1 MIKNLRFL
9 FVALTMILFSGVSA
23 MEVTIL
29 PSDTEPIEASDY
41 SVIKGGVAMYVTA
54 STVTDSQFR
63 IFKNQTITF
72 VGLGLN
78 ITKVVFTCTAEGDAK
93 YGPGSFGAVEGYTYE
108 GNVGTWTG
116 NAQTVTLIAESNQVR
131 ATQIVVTLGEGGS
144 TPDNPDNP
152 DSPGLLSKFEFTSG
166 TITDN
171 GNQTVFDFAG
181 KAAMGD
187 TGEKMDVSG
196 KMIFDFENEICTACK
211 ANVTFPSEIIAALA
225 EMDAKANAEKEGF
238 ASVER
243 DGATMTVVSSRDF
256 LGYPRILIKSM
267 LRLLIGA
274 ETEGLGILG
283 SPMSPSQANVLAG
296 SLNPGEVLDQDVYI
310 KGKIASIKSEF
321 SAQNGIATFFIS
333 ADGKDEFT
341 FQCDSVYTLEN
352 KPWVEGNTQIKV
364 GDEVIIC
371 GKVTNYNGTTPET
384 ASKKA
389 YIYSLNGVTKNEG
402 GNDNPD
408 SQEVKTVTIAEFNAA
423 AESNDVWYQLTGTIK
438 NLKDGDQYGNF
449 DLEDETGSVYVY
461 GVLSEKGGAKKKFQE
476 LVAAKGIK
484 NGDKLTIIG
493 NRGSYNDKIE
503 VVNAYFVS
511 VEAGSDNPDP
521 QPQEVK
527 TVTIAEF
534 NAAPESTDVWYQLTG
549 IVKNLKDGDQYGNV
563 DLEDETGSVYVYGIL
578 SEKGGEKKKFQEL
591 VAAKGIQ
598 NGSKITIIGNRG
610 SYKEK
615 IEVLN
620 AYFVSIEDAAQGQV
634 WDFTKWSDATIANL
648 KADAAASK
656 TSGWSDVEK
665 KADADAGADP
675 TEASKDNC
683 FWLQLEAAPADGAL
697 TANGV
702 VIEELKGLL
711 FTEDATAISRNI
723 AIAVNYSVADASKDF
738 GPYAGGSYFWVGGK
752 DRKFTIPNVA
762 AGSTITMEVESHK
775 ITDGRGVKL
784 MQDGNQI
791 GDAFTPKTKE
801 SHSWTIENTGDVVV
815 ANTNGCHIYK
825 IEIAAGAA
833 GIQAVKT
840 ATVGNGYIYNL
851 AGQRVDA
858 NYKGVVIKNG
868 QKMIQK

>member
-1 MIKNLRFL
+1 MIKNLRYLLLSLLAIMSTAIFAQKTVTIDFDNDYQKL
-9 FVALTMILFSGVSA
+9 FPTLTGVSS
-23 MEVTIL
+23 
-29 PSDTEPIEASDY
+29 SDSQAGDFTEPTTSTPVDGVMVIVAPAEDAATPSRIWSGSPRLRMY
-41 SVIKGGVAMYVTA
+41 SGAFTVL
-54 STVTDSQFR
+54 ST
-63 IFKNQTITF
+63 
-72 VGLGLN
+72 GLP
-78 ITKVVFTCTAEGDAK
+78 ITKIEFNAGSKFNLTPTDGHLSEDGVFTGASMTAVFLVG
-93 YGPGSFGAVEGYTYE
+93 
-108 GNVGTWTG
+108 GN
-116 NAQTVTLIAESNQVR
+116 
-131 ATQIVVTLGEGGS
+131 TQIKSIVVTLGEGGS

-283 SPMSPSQANVLAG
+283 SPMSPSQANILAG

-310 KGKIASIKSEF
+310 KGKIASIKYEF
-321 SAQNGIATFFIS
+321 SANYGTATFFIS

-341 FQCDSVYTLEN
+341 FQCYSVYYLEN

-371 GKVTNYNGTTPET
+371 GKVTNYNGTPET

-402 GNDNPD
+402 
-408 SQEVKTVTIAEFNAA
+408 AE
-423 AESNDVWYQLTGTIK
+423 T
-438 NLKDGDQYGNF
+438 
-449 DLEDETGSVYVY
+449 
-461 GVLSEKGGAKKKFQE
+461 
-476 LVAAKGIK
+476 
-484 NGDKLTIIG
+484 
-493 NRGSYNDKIE
+493 
-503 VVNAYFVS
+503 
-511 VEAGSDNPDP
+511 PDP
-521 QPQEVK
+521 QPQVTTATCAEILAGADG
-527 TVTIAEF
+527 TVYRVTGKCVEIA
-534 NAAPESTDVWYQLTG
+534 NTT
-549 IVKNLKDGDQYGNV
+549 YGNWY
-563 DLEDETGSVYVYGIL
+563 LEDATGKVYIYGTLDAEGNTKNFASLGIEVGDEITVEGPRKTYKETV
-578 SEKGGEKKKFQEL
+578 EL
-591 VAAKGIQ
+591 VDVKVIEIKKGAAEG
-598 NGSKITIIGNRG
+598 
-610 SYKEK
+610 
-615 IEVLN
+615 
-620 AYFVSIEDAAQGQV
+620 AQV

-665 KADADAGADP
+665 KADAEAGADP

-702 VIEELKGLL
+702 VIEELKGLK
-711 FTEDATAISRNI
+711 FDAEYAAKRSL
-723 AIAVNYSVADASKDF
+723 AIAVNYPSTSLGD
-738 GPYAGGSYFWVGGK
+738 YAGPAYLWLGGGGSK
-752 DRKFTIPNVA
+752 QSCPCFTIPGVK
-762 AGSTITMEVESHK
+762 AGSKITFEMESHK
-775 ITDGRGVKL
+775 PSDARGIGLYKNSYEEANLIGEQFKPTAKATNTWDITEDC
-784 MQDGNQI
+784 
-791 GDAFTPKTKE
+791 
-801 SHSWTIENTGDVVV
+801 DVVV
-815 ANTNGCHIYK
+815 WNTSGCHIYK
-825 IEIAAGAA
+825 IEVTSSAS

-840 ATVGNGYIYNL
+840 VKAGNGFIYNL

>member
-1 MIKNLRFL
+1 MIKNLRYLLLSLLAIMSTAIFAQKTVTIDFDNDYQKL
-9 FVALTMILFSGVSA
+9 FPTLTGVSS
-23 MEVTIL
+23 
-29 PSDTEPIEASDY
+29 SDSQAGDFTEPTTSTPVDGVMVIVAPAEDAATPSRIWSGSPRLRMY
-41 SVIKGGVAMYVTA
+41 SGAFTVL
-54 STVTDSQFR
+54 ST
-63 IFKNQTITF
+63 
-72 VGLGLN
+72 GLP
-78 ITKVVFTCTAEGDAK
+78 ITKIEFNAHSKNFNLVPTDGSLSEERVFT
-93 YGPGSFGAVEGYTYE
+93 GATMSAIFLVEK
-108 GNVGTWTG
+108 N
-116 NAQTVTLIAESNQVR
+116 
-131 ATQIVVTLGEGGS
+131 TQISSIVVTLGEGGS

-171 GNQTVFDFAG
+171 GDQTVFDFAG

-283 SPMSPSQANVLAG
+283 NPMSPSQANILAG

-310 KGKIASIKSEF
+310 QGKIASIKYEF
-321 SAQNGIATFFIS
+321 SANYGTATFNIS
-333 ADGKDEFT
+333 ADGKDDFP
-341 FQCDSVYTLEN
+341 FLCYSVYYLEN

-371 GKVTNYNGTTPET
+371 GKVTNYNGTPET

-402 GNDNPD
+402 
-408 SQEVKTVTIAEFNAA
+408 AE
-423 AESNDVWYQLTGTIK
+423 T
-438 NLKDGDQYGNF
+438 
-449 DLEDETGSVYVY
+449 
-461 GVLSEKGGAKKKFQE
+461 
-476 LVAAKGIK
+476 
-484 NGDKLTIIG
+484 
-493 NRGSYNDKIE
+493 
-503 VVNAYFVS
+503 
-511 VEAGSDNPDP
+511 PDP
-521 QPQEVK
+521 QPQVTTATCAEILAGADG
-527 TVTIAEF
+527 TVYRVTGKCVEIA
-534 NAAPESTDVWYQLTG
+534 NTT
-549 IVKNLKDGDQYGNV
+549 YGNWY
-563 DLEDETGSVYVYGIL
+563 LEDATGKVYIYGTLDAEGNTKNFASLGIEVGDEITVEGPRKTYKETV
-578 SEKGGEKKKFQEL
+578 EL
-591 VAAKGIQ
+591 VDVKVIEIKKGAAEG
-598 NGSKITIIGNRG
+598 
-610 SYKEK
+610 
-615 IEVLN
+615 
-620 AYFVSIEDAAQGQV
+620 AQV

-665 KADADAGADP
+665 KADAEAGADP

-702 VIEELKGLL
+702 VIEELKGLK
-711 FTEDATAISRNI
+711 FDAEYAAKRSL
-723 AIAVNYSVADASKDF
+723 AIAVNYPSTSLGD
-738 GPYAGGSYFWVGGK
+738 YAGPAYLWLGGGGSK
-752 DRKFTIPNVA
+752 QSCPCFTIPGVK
-762 AGSTITMEVESHK
+762 AGSKITFEMESHK
-775 ITDGRGVKL
+775 PSDARGIGLYKNSYEEANLIGEQFKPTAKATNTWDITEDC
-784 MQDGNQI
+784 
-791 GDAFTPKTKE
+791 
-801 SHSWTIENTGDVVV
+801 DVVV
-815 ANTNGCHIYK
+815 WNTSGCHIYK
-825 IEIAAGAA
+825 IEVTSSAS

-840 ATVGNGYIYNL
+840 VKAGNGFIYNL

>member
-1 MIKNLRFL
+1 MIKNLRYLLLSLLAIMSTAIFAQKTVTIDFDNDYQKL
-9 FVALTMILFSGVSA
+9 FPTLKGVSSGSGDTYVA
-23 MEVTIL
+23 
-29 PSDTEPIEASDY
+29 DGDFTEPTTSTPVDGVMVIVAPAEDAATPSRIWSGSPRLRMY
-41 SVIKGGVAMYVTA
+41 SGAFTVL
-54 STVTDSQFR
+54 ST
-63 IFKNQTITF
+63 
-72 VGLGLN
+72 GLP
-78 ITKVVFTCTAEGDAK
+78 ITKIEFNAGSKFNLTPTDGHLSEDGVFTGASMTAVFLVG
-93 YGPGSFGAVEGYTYE
+93 
-108 GNVGTWTG
+108 GN
-116 NAQTVTLIAESNQVR
+116 
-131 ATQIVVTLGEGGS
+131 TQIKSIVVTLGEGG
-144 TPDNPDNP
+144 TDDPDNP

-171 GNQTVFDFAG
+171 GDQTVFDFAG

-283 SPMSPSQANVLAG
+283 NPMSPSQANILAG

-310 KGKIASIKSEF
+310 QGKIASIKYEF
-321 SAQNGIATFFIS
+321 SANYGTATFNIS
-333 ADGKDEFT
+333 ADGKDDFP
-341 FQCDSVYTLEN
+341 FLCYSVYYLEN

-371 GKVTNYNGTTPET
+371 GKVTNYNGTPET

-402 GNDNPD
+402 
-408 SQEVKTVTIAEFNAA
+408 AE
-423 AESNDVWYQLTGTIK
+423 T
-438 NLKDGDQYGNF
+438 
-449 DLEDETGSVYVY
+449 
-461 GVLSEKGGAKKKFQE
+461 
-476 LVAAKGIK
+476 
-484 NGDKLTIIG
+484 
-493 NRGSYNDKIE
+493 
-503 VVNAYFVS
+503 
-511 VEAGSDNPDP
+511 PDP
-521 QPQEVK
+521 QPQVTTATCAEILAGADG
-527 TVTIAEF
+527 TVYRVTGKCVEIA
-534 NAAPESTDVWYQLTG
+534 NTT
-549 IVKNLKDGDQYGNV
+549 YGNWY
-563 DLEDETGSVYVYGIL
+563 LEDATGKVYIYGTLDAEGNTKNFASLGIEVGDEITVEGPRKTYKETV
-578 SEKGGEKKKFQEL
+578 EL
-591 VAAKGIQ
+591 VDVKVIEIKKGAAEG
-598 NGSKITIIGNRG
+598 
-610 SYKEK
+610 
-615 IEVLN
+615 
-620 AYFVSIEDAAQGQV
+620 AQV

-665 KADADAGADP
+665 AADAEAGADP

-683 FWLQLEAAPADGAL
+683 FWSVAEPNADGTL
-697 TANGV
+697 SANGV
-702 VIEELKGLL
+702 VIEELKGLVWNSAYSVKRSL
-711 FTEDATAISRNI
+711 
-723 AIAVNYSVADASKDF
+723 AIAVNYPKALSD
-738 GPYAGGSYFWVGGK
+738 YAGPAYLWLGGGK
-752 DRKFTIPNVA
+752 NKIPCFTIPGVK

-775 ITDGRGVKL
+775 ASDARGVELYTGVDADNLVDANTK
-784 MQDGNQI
+784 I
-791 GDAFTPKTKE
+791 GDSFTPKEKDT
-801 SHSWTIENTGDVVV
+801 HSWTIDNDCDVIVY
-815 ANTNGCHIYK
+815 NTNGCHIYK
-825 IEIAAGAA
+825 IEVAAGAA

-840 ATVGNGYIYNL
+840 VKAGNGFIYNL